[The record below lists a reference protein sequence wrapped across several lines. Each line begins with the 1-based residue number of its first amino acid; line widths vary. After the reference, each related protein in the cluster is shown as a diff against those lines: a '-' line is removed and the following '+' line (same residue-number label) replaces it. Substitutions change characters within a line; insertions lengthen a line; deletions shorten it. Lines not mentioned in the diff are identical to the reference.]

1 MSKAMTVGQLRAEIA
16 LMPKDDDDLPVFLY
30 DLSTC
35 ETFPLERV
43 DPTISDRVD
52 LNFSS
57 EEEKEYRVKVAVYHS
72 FTVHA
77 RNKDDAHRIASD
89 DVIWDDHIVDCNI
102 DIEQEESNDDE

>member
-1 MSKAMTVGQLRAEIA
+1 MTVAELRAE
-16 LMPKDDDDLPVFLY
+16 LGRMSSCNDDLPVFLY
-30 DLSTC
+30 DLNTS
-35 ETFPLERV
+35 EKFSLWSV

-57 EEEKEYRVKVAVYHS
+57 QTEKEYRVKVAVYHS

-102 DIEQEESNDDE
+102 DIEQEESNDDA